1 MPSLK
6 KLLSKFSKEE
16 RKVLERL
23 IEEVVSL
30 RWRGLDIKKLK
41 GYQDVFRVRKGDLR
55 IIFTRSKKDIFILA
69 IDRRRESTY
78 RVGI

>member
-6 KLLSKFSKEE
+6 KSLSKFSKEE
-16 RKVLERL
+16 REL
-23 IEEVVSL
+23 IEFLIKVIISL

-41 GYQDVFRVRKGDLR
+41 GCQDVFRVRKGNIR
-55 IIFTRSKKDIFILA
+55 IIFTKNKKDIFILS

-78 RVGI
+78 KL

>member
-6 KLLSKFSKEE
+6 KLLAKFSKEE
-16 RKVLERL
+16 REVLERL
-23 IEEVVSL
+23 IEEIVSL

-41 GYQDVFRVRKGDLR
+41 GYQDVFRVRKGDIR
-55 IIFTRSKKDIFILA
+55 IIYRAEGKKVFVLS

-78 RVGI
+78 KM

>member
-1 MPSLK
+1 MPSLE

-16 RKVLERL
+16 RKVIEFL
-23 IEEVVSL
+23 IEEIIAL
-30 RWRGLDIKKLK
+30 RWRDLDIKKLK

-55 IIFTRSKKDIFILA
+55 IIFAKDKRDIFILS

-78 RVGI
+78 KI

>member
-1 MPSLK
+1 MPSIK
-6 KLLSKFSKEE
+6 KLISKFSKEE